1 MPEMNEEVISRN
13 FIENEIDK
21 DLQEGVYDKV
31 VTRFPPEPNG
41 YLHIGHAKSILLN
54 QGLAKE
60 YGGTFN
66 LRFDDTNPQKEKEE
80 FVELM
85 TRGSF
90 VLKGGSYYVTYRE
103 TETTGYE
110 GCTTTLKI
118 AADGSR
124 VAMLRFGKG
133 GGAGT
138 QLLIEKGRR
147 NLCHYETGFGSMT
160 LGVTAD
166 EIDCQLTEKGGTAR
180 FAYLLDA
187 DSAELVSRNRLEVTV
202 THVN

>member
-1 MPEMNEEVISRN
+1 MP
-13 FIENEIDK
+13 
-21 DLQEGVYDKV
+21 
-31 VTRFPPEPNG
+31 
-41 YLHIGHAKSILLN
+41 
-54 QGLAKE
+54 
-60 YGGTFN
+60 
-66 LRFDDTNPQKEKEE
+66 
-80 FVELM
+80 
-85 TRGSF
+85 RGSL
-90 VLKGGSYYVTYRE
+90 VHKDGAYYIVYKE

-110 GCTTTLKI
+110 GCTTTVK
-118 AADGSR
+118 
-124 VAMLRFGKG
+124 VAEDARKVSMLRFGKG

>member
-1 MPEMNEEVISRN
+1 MIRKNNVSKPLKEDYIIRIKSRIEQRLDESAAEE
-13 FIENEIDK
+13 
-21 DLQEGVYDKV
+21 
-31 VTRFPPEPNG
+31 
-41 YLHIGHAKSILLN
+41 
-54 QGLAKE
+54 
-60 YGGTFN
+60 
-66 LRFDDTNPQKEKEE
+66 EKEE

-133 GGAGT
+133 SGAGT

>member
-1 MPEMNEEVISRN
+1 MSKPLKEDYIIRIKSRIEQRVEEPA
-13 FIENEIDK
+13 ET
-21 DLQEGVYDKV
+21 G
-31 VTRFPPEPNG
+31 
-41 YLHIGHAKSILLN
+41 
-54 QGLAKE
+54 
-60 YGGTFN
+60 
-66 LRFDDTNPQKEKEE
+66 EKEE

-85 TRGSF
+85 TRGEFTLRGS
-90 VLKGGSYYVTYRE
+90 SYYITYKE

-118 AADGSR
+118 AADSSR
-124 VAMLRFGKG
+124 VAMLRFGKS

-138 QLLIEKGRR
+138 QLMIEKGKR
-147 NLCHYETGFGSMT
+147 NLCHYETGYGSMT

-166 EIDCQLTEKGGTAR
+166 EIECSLTEKGGTAR

-187 DSAELVSRNRLEVTV
+187 NSAELVSRNRLEVTV

>member
-1 MPEMNEEVISRN
+1 
-13 FIENEIDK
+13 
-21 DLQEGVYDKV
+21 
-31 VTRFPPEPNG
+31 
-41 YLHIGHAKSILLN
+41 
-54 QGLAKE
+54 
-60 YGGTFN
+60 
-66 LRFDDTNPQKEKEE
+66 
-80 FVELM
+80 M
-85 TRGSF
+85 TRGEFTLLGS
-90 VLKGGSYYVTYRE
+90 SYYITYKE

-124 VAMLRFGKG
+124 VAMLRFGKN

-147 NLCHYETGFGSMT
+147 NLCHYETGYGSLT

-166 EIDCQLTEKGGTAR
+166 EILCDLTEKGGTVR

-187 DSAELVSRNRLEVTV
+187 DSAEMVSRNRLEVTV

>member
-1 MPEMNEEVISRN
+1 MNEPCCE
-13 FIENEIDK
+13 
-21 DLQEGVYDKV
+21 QE
-31 VTRFPPEPNG
+31 
-41 YLHIGHAKSILLN
+41 
-54 QGLAKE
+54 
-60 YGGTFN
+60 
-66 LRFDDTNPQKEKEE
+66 EKEE

-90 VLKGGSYYVTYRE
+90 VQKGGSYYITYKE

-138 QLLIEKGRR
+138 QLLIERGPPQPLPLRDR
-147 NLCHYETGFGSMT
+147 GYGSMT
-160 LGVTAD
+160 LGVTARRAS
-166 EIDCQLTEKGGTAR
+166 TA
-180 FAYLLDA
+180 A
-187 DSAELVSRNRLEVTV
+187 
-202 THVN
+202 

>member
-1 MPEMNEEVISRN
+1 MSKPLKEDYIIRIKSR
-13 FIENEIDK
+13 IEQHID
-21 DLQEGVYDKV
+21 
-31 VTRFPPEPNG
+31 EPM
-41 YLHIGHAKSILLN
+41 
-54 QGLAKE
+54 E
-60 YGGTFN
+60 
-66 LRFDDTNPQKEKEE
+66 DEEKEE

-85 TRGSF
+85 TRGQF
-90 VLKGGSYYVTYRE
+90 VQKGGSYYITYKE

-133 GGAGT
+133 SGAGT
-138 QLLIEKGRR
+138 QLLIEKGKR
-147 NLCHYETGFGSMT
+147 NLCHYETGYGSMT

-166 EIDCQLTEKGGTAR
+166 
-180 FAYLLDA
+180 LLDA
-187 DSAELVSRNRLEVTV
+187 NSAELVSRNRLEVTV

>member
-1 MPEMNEEVISRN
+1 MEEPA
-13 FIENEIDK
+13 EE
-21 DLQEGVYDKV
+21 
-31 VTRFPPEPNG
+31 
-41 YLHIGHAKSILLN
+41 
-54 QGLAKE
+54 
-60 YGGTFN
+60 
-66 LRFDDTNPQKEKEE
+66 KEKEE

-85 TRGSF
+85 TRGQF
-90 VLKGGSYYVTYRE
+90 VQKGGSYYITYKE

-138 QLLIEKGRR
+138 QLLIEEGKR
-147 NLCHYETGFGSMT
+147 NLCHYETGYGSMT
-160 LGVTAD
+160 LGVT
-166 EIDCQLTEKGGTAR
+166 EKGGTAK
-180 FAYLLDA
+180 FGYLLDA
-187 DSAELVSRNRLEVTV
+187 NSAELVSRNRLEVTV

>member
-1 MPEMNEEVISRN
+1 MSVQNRALFFLSANFGCVMVDIKDISG
-13 FIENEIDK
+13 K
-21 DLQEGVYDKV
+21 
-31 VTRFPPEPNG
+31 TRFSTPINAGAKGRFTLMKEDYIIRIKSRIEQRLDEP
-41 YLHIGHAKSILLN
+41 A
-54 QGLAKE
+54 AE
-60 YGGTFN
+60 E
-66 LRFDDTNPQKEKEE
+66 EKEE

-85 TRGSF
+85 TRGSL